1 MPAETSQKN
10 IHLAMPSVLV
20 AEMEA
25 VARDEGK
32 TLDEIAQDAIQ
43 RFLQDRQWQ
52 QLVTYGKG
60 QARTLGLKSTDV
72 PRLVAESRREQQ
84 HER

>member
-1 MPAETSQKN
+1 MPTETVQKN
-10 IHLAMPSVLV
+10 IHLAMPPVLV

-32 TLDEIAQDAIQ
+32 TLDEIAQDAML
-43 RFLQDRQWQ
+43 RYLQDRRWQ
-52 QLVTYGKG
+52 QPVTYGKG
-60 QARTLGLKSTDV
+60 QARSLGLKSADV
-72 PRLVAESRREQQ
+72 PRLVAESRREQK